1 MHTYIYIYTYNKC
14 CTLGRHYMLSKEG
27 TETNQHT
34 FVKNTLSGLM
44 TPFLP
49 PFYRIFMSGI
59 VPSSENGDPE
69 WLVI

>member
-1 MHTYIYIYTYNKC
+1 
-14 CTLGRHYMLSKEG
+14 MLSKEG
-27 TETNQHT
+27 TETNQHI

-59 VPSSENGDPE
+59 VPSFENGDPE